1 MDAGKNKEQLLA
13 VTESLCPVCL
23 QRIAAERVE
32 RNGRVFLK
40 KTCPQ
45 HGSYEVCIWQG
56 APDYSAWTKGATD
69 AEPDSYA
76 TGTDKGCPFDCGLC
90 PAHRQ
95 KTCCV
100 LLEVTD
106 RCNLRCPICFASAPD
121 VCVAKAEPT
130 LQVIGQWY
138 DKLLRSGGPYNI
150 QLSGGE
156 PTLRDDL
163 PEIIALGRKKGFSFF
178 QVNTNG
184 LRLADDA
191 AYVKRLKGAGLN
203 CAFLQFDGLTDIV
216 YEQLRGTPLLAAKK
230 RAIDMCRWF
239 GIGVVLV
246 PTLVPGVN
254 DDQIG
259 ELLQFAAANMPAV
272 RGVHFQPIS
281 YLGRYPHLP
290 QDEDRLLIPDILR
303 AIEAQTQGKM
313 RVSDFNPPSGEHA
326 HCSFHGNFLVAADGS
341 WRALQNNSRRQ
352 CCGPSA
358 PDGNGAVQA
367 RKFVARQWSAALECS
382 QKEDEQVSDVGDLSS
397 MDTFLARAGAY
408 TLVVSG
414 MAFQDVWNLDL
425 ERLKQCF
432 LHVMNSDGRLIPFCA
447 YNLTADSGRALYR
460 RSYGI

>member
-1 MDAGKNKEQLLA
+1 MEAERNKEHLLA

-56 APDYSAWTKGATD
+56 TPAYSAWTKGATD
-69 AEPDSYA
+69 AAPDSCTTA
-76 TGTDKGCPFDCGLC
+76 VNKGCPFDCGLC

-95 KTCCV
+95 QTCCV

-106 RCNLRCPICFASAPD
+106 RCNLRCPICFASAAD
-121 VCVAKAEPT
+121 YGADKEEPM
-130 LQVIGQWY
+130 LQVINEWY
-138 DKLLRSGGPYNI
+138 EHLLKSGGPYNI

-163 PEIIALGRKKGFSFF
+163 PELIALGKKKGFSFF

-184 LRLADDA
+184 LRLAEDA
-191 AYVKRLKGAGLN
+191 AYVKRLKEAGLN
-203 CAFLQFDGLTDIV
+203 CVFLQFDGLTEAV
-216 YEQLRGTPLLAAKK
+216 YEQLRGAPLLAVKK

-254 DDQIG
+254 DGQIG
-259 ELLQFAAANMPAV
+259 ELLQFAADNMPAV

-290 QDEDRLLIPDILR
+290 QNEDRLLIPDILR
-303 AIEAQTQGKM
+303 AIEAQTKGKM
-313 RVSDFNPPSGEHA
+313 RVDDFSPPSGEHA
-326 HCSFHGNFLVAADGS
+326 HCSFHGNFLVMADGR
-341 WRALQNNSRRQ
+341 WQALRNNSQQ
-352 CCGPSA
+352 CCGAAA
-358 PDGNGAVQA
+358 PAGNGAVQA
-367 RKFVARQWSAALECS
+367 RKFVARQWSAAFDRS
-382 QKEDEQVSDVGDLSS
+382 KKDKTRVDAVGDVSS
-397 MDTFLARAGAY
+397 MDAFLDRAGAY
-408 TLVVSG
+408 TLAVSG

-432 LHVMNSDGRLIPFCA
+432 LHVMNRDGRLIPFCA
-447 YNLTADSGRALYR
+447 YNLTADNGQALYR
-460 RSYGI
+460 RTYGT